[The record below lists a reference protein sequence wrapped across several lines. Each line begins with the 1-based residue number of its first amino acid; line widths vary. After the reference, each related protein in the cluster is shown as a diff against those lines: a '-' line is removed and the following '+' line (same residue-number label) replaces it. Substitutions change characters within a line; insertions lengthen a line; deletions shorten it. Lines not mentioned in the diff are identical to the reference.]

1 MEGGDQVATRIL
13 VELGAE
19 FLVAIVLMLA
29 LWRIFSRAGFSLSK
43 NGLISMRAVEVVVHS
58 I

>member
-13 VELGAE
+13 VEFGAE

-29 LWRIFSRAGFSLSK
+29 LWPIFSRAGFSLSK
-43 NGLISMRAVEVVVHS
+43 NGLISMRAVGVVVHS